1 VPARRRPDVY
11 ACLVRGINVGGKNR
25 LAMADLR
32 TLVESL
38 GGEDVTTYVQS
49 GNVVFRSAHPNAAA
63 VAKELRTALER
74 DAGLSVTVAVR
85 TGAQLERIVAAN
97 PYAGRE
103 DDPTKLHVAFFLE
116 PPRAG
121 GLPDLEARAAPGES
135 IVLAGGEA
143 YLHLPAG
150 MGRSELAAAVE
161 KHLGTATVRNWRTVL
176 ALAELAASR
185 AS

>member
-1 VPARRRPDVY
+1 MPARRRLDIY
-11 ACLVRGINVGGKNR
+11 AALVRGVNVGGKNR
-25 LAMADLR
+25 LAMGDLR
-32 TLVESL
+32 ALVETL
-38 GGEDVTTYVQS
+38 GGEDVATYVQS

-63 VAKELRTALER
+63 VARELTAALER
-74 DAGLSVTVAVR
+74 DAGLSVAVAVR
-85 TGAQLERIVAAN
+85 TGAELERIVAAN
-97 PYAGRE
+97 PYADRE
-103 DDPTKLHVAFFLE
+103 DDPAKLHVAFFVE
-116 PPRAG
+116 PPRDG

-135 IVLAGGEA
+135 IVLAGAEA

-150 MGRSELAAAVE
+150 MGRSVLAAAVE